1 MATCRLHSYDGFVTY
16 RHIRGGQNN
25 CLVKTSGLRESV
37 GRIKRYEHVMV
48 SSALAKGQSLTLK
61 IVSTLGIVFCTTAM
75 AAPAFANTAATTS
88 DNFRVS
94 PEDLKANQTALG
106 VSDPEFRA
114 LADNWGKIN
123 GATTKVEVA
132 VPSINPVE
140 IMKFSSGFGYRNAPT
155 RGASR
160 NHKGIDIPGPVGTPI
175 FATADGKVDR
185 AQWVSGY
192 GKFIEINHGNAVQT
206 RYGHMSALNVT
217 PGQRIRKGDIIGYMG
232 STGRSTG
239 SHLHYE
245 VRIAGEAINPT
256 SFLSPVKAADT
267 NVNMLL
273 AAKSAGSTAMGGP
286 AEDE

>member
-1 MATCRLHSYDGFVTY
+1 
-16 RHIRGGQNN
+16 
-25 CLVKTSGLRESV
+25 
-37 GRIKRYEHVMV
+37 MV
-48 SSALAKGQSLTLK
+48 SSALASRQSLTLK
-61 IVSTLGIVFCTTAM
+61 AVSALGILVAASAM
-75 AAPAFANTAATTS
+75 TPAYANSAAASS
-88 DNFRVS
+88 DTFRVK

-123 GATTKVEVA
+123 GAATKVAVA

-140 IMKFSSGFGYRNAPT
+140 IMKFSSGYGYRNAPT

-175 FATADGKVDR
+175 YATADGAIGR
-185 AQWVSGY
+185 AEWVGGY
-192 GKFIEINHGNAVQT
+192 GKFVEINHGNAVQT

-256 SFLSPVKAADT
+256 AFLSPVA
-267 NVNMLL
+267 NGSNLLL
-273 AAKSAGSTAMGGP
+273 AAKTTDSKAMGGP
-286 AEDE
+286 AEGE

>member
-1 MATCRLHSYDGFVTY
+1 
-16 RHIRGGQNN
+16 
-25 CLVKTSGLRESV
+25 
-37 GRIKRYEHVMV
+37 MV

-61 IVSTLGIVFCTTAM
+61 IVSTLGIIFCTTAM

-88 DNFRVS
+88 DSFRVT
-94 PEDLKANQTALG
+94 PEDLKANQSALG

-114 LADNWGKIN
+114 LADSWGQIN
-123 GATTKVEVA
+123 GLSTKTEVA

-140 IMKFSSGFGYRNAPT
+140 IMKFSSGYGYRSAPT

-175 FATADGKVDR
+175 YATADGMIGR

-192 GKFIEINHGNAVQT
+192 GKFVEINHGNAVQT
-206 RYGHMSALNVT
+206 RYGHLSAMNVMA
-217 PGQRIRKGDIIGYMG
+217 GQRIKKGDVLGYMG

-245 VRIAGEAINPT
+245 VRVAGEAINPT
-256 SFLSPVKAADT
+256 AFLSPVKANDP
-267 NVNMLL
+267 NSNMLL
-273 AAKSAGSTAMGGP
+273 AAKQTDSTAMGGP
-286 AEDE
+286 AEGE